1 MAIPGVEDCPWIN
14 KATQQS
20 RREDSSLDSGQR
32 QNYLS
37 PHCPKTFMKQW
48 MDKKGENLRC
58 WGASRKQTTNM
69 KIFSR
74 HMQTVTV
81 FLPYMVVDEKR
92 KQVFLRSYTSPKDG
106 GVVSLWGGFVEA
118 NSSGR
123 EMDARRLS
131 RMDES
136 SCSRRP
142 RAPTSVLDQ

>member
-48 MDKKGENLRC
+48 TDKKGENFRC

-74 HMQTVTV
+74 HMQTVKV

-106 GVVSLWGGFVEA
+106 GVVSLRGGYCGSKQFWWEGD
-118 NSSGR
+118 GR
-123 EMDARRLS
+123 A
-131 RMDES
+131 ES
-136 SCSRRP
+136 F
-142 RAPTSVLDQ
+142 SVLDVRVVFAR